1 MNSEETGSSEQS
13 ANSAEPHQQQRQSMK
28 ENHMTTKPS
37 VRRLVVASTALLAFM
52 TGSCASA
59 DTLDPLLEP
68 LESESDLGGE
78 DTAAVD
84 HSAHSLYHGPEPRP
98 GPDILYAAPPRAPQ
112 LENSG
117 VWKAQPI
124 LISGASAY
132 RRGEFLYQDFLY
144 DDHGADGGA
153 KDPNDPRRTG
163 HSSSGANGTYTY
175 PTDPVYASNAA
186 DFVELRVNALNKE
199 TRLRVTVNT
208 LLDPAKVAFT
218 VALGSSALPREF
230 PFGANV
236 RAPAQ
241 LFLTV
246 QGNTAV
252 LHDAATG
259 SAIHPTPVVSVD
271 MERRQFDIAI
281 PHDSWNPGDQA
292 VRIAAGIGLWDQ
304 VNDRYLLPGE
314 SATESE
320 PGGAGYLTSPAAFFN
335 VAFRYDEAFE
345 PWRDLGQGEAL
356 ADNDISRFY
365 TVVDFAKLK
374 SNTTDEMLGQP
385 HGTPQYGPMNRIL
398 ASHFETKQG
407 ADWNSDCGEA
417 SGCIGMLRGQLQPYA
432 VYVPDKPL
440 PSEGYGLTLL
450 LHSLGANYNQY
461 LGDRN
466 QWQFGERGRG
476 HIVIT
481 PAGRGPDGWYVDHAA
496 ADTFEV
502 WADVARHY
510 KLDPGMVSVSGYSMG
525 GHGTFKFA
533 SRYPDLFAKAFTT
546 VGPPALGIW
555 APPAEPTGGDSTNT
569 YHLLEGL
576 RNVPILMW
584 VQAADELVPYTGT
597 REQAMKLDALN
608 YRYRFDT
615 FLNGE
620 HLTLAIHDQYAPAAE
635 FLGDARV
642 DRDPHH
648 ISYVVNPA
656 MDFPNVRK
664 PGVGVV
670 ADHAYWLSGMV
681 VRDDTVDGGR
691 GSIDAISHGF
701 GRGDAPASETQT
713 GAGAIEGNL
722 GLQSYTSEYKT
733 WGLTTVQAEAN
744 RLDLTVRNIAA
755 ITVHPTR
762 AKLGC
767 DAALHVDTDGPLTVT
782 LAGCNRT
789 VSYP

>member
-1 MNSEETGSSEQS
+1 
-13 ANSAEPHQQQRQSMK
+13 
-28 ENHMTTKPS
+28 MTCTLFF
-37 VRRLVVASTALLAFM
+37 RRLALTSTALLAV
-52 TGSCASA
+52 TSA
-59 DTLDPLLEP
+59 GLTEADPLDPVLEP

-84 HSAHSLYHGPEPRP
+84 HSAHSLYHGPAPRP
-98 GPDILYAAPPRAPQ
+98 GPDILYAAAPRAPQ
-112 LENSG
+112 LENSS
-117 VWKAQPI
+117 VWKARPI

-144 DDHGADGGA
+144 DDHGADGGIT
-153 KDPNDPRRTG
+153 DPDDPRRRG
-163 HSSSGANGTYTY
+163 HSSSRANGTYIY
-175 PTDPVYASNAA
+175 PSSAVYADNAA
-186 DFVELRVNALNKE
+186 DFVELRFKALNKE

-208 LLDPAKVAFT
+208 LHDPDKVAFT
-218 VALGSSALPREF
+218 VALGSSALPVEF

-236 RAPAQ
+236 RAPAR

-246 QGNTAV
+246 HGNTAV
-252 LHDAATG
+252 LQDAATG
-259 SAIHPTPVVSVD
+259 AEIQPAPTVNVD
-271 MERRQFDIAI
+271 LERRQFDIAI
-281 PHDSWNPGDQA
+281 PRDSWNPGEQA
-292 VRIAAGIGLWDQ
+292 VRVAAGIGLWDQ
-304 VNDRYLLPGE
+304 DKQRYLLPVA
-314 SATESE
+314 SATSSE
-320 PGGAGYLTSPAAFFN
+320 PGGAGYLSAPAAFFN

-345 PWRDLGQGEAL
+345 PWRDLGQAEAL
-356 ADNDISRFY
+356 ASNDISRFH
-365 TVVDFAKLK
+365 TVVDFAKLEARA
-374 SNTTDEMLGQP
+374 SDEMLGQP

-398 ASHFETKQG
+398 ASHSETKQG
-407 ADWNSDCGEA
+407 ADWG
-417 SGCIGMLRGQLQPYA
+417 SGCGDASACLGMLRGQLQPYA
-432 VYVPDKPL
+432 IYVPNKIE
-440 PSEGYGLTLL
+440 PSEGFGLTLL
-450 LHSLGANYNQY
+450 LHSLSANYNQY

-466 QWQFGERGRG
+466 QWQLGERGRG

-510 KLDPGMVSVSGYSMG
+510 KLDPAMTSISGYSMG

-533 SRYPDLFAKAFTT
+533 TRYPDLFARAFTT

-576 RNVPILMW
+576 RNIPILMW

-642 DRDPHH
+642 ERNPHH
-648 ISYVVNPA
+648 VNYVVNPA
-656 MDFPNVRK
+656 MDFPA
-664 PGVGVV
+664 VGLKG
-670 ADHAYWLSGMV
+670 DHAYWLSEME
-681 VRDDTVDGGR
+681 VRNSAENGGR
-691 GSIDAISHGF
+691 GSVDAVSHGF
-701 GRGDAPASETQT
+701 GRGDAPASETQI

-733 WGLTTVQAEAN
+733 WGLTTSQPTAN

-755 ITVHPTR
+755 LTVHPTR
-762 AKLGC
+762 ANLAC
-767 DAALHVDTDGPLTVT
+767 DVALHVDTDGPLTVT
-782 LAGCNRT
+782 LAGCKRS
-789 VSYP
+789 VSFP